1 MPQKNNAGQSYYGSE
16 GNAQPTKSGSGT
28 ARDTRLAFDD
38 SLWKRLPRQSGGP
51 HGDCGLGSN
60 GRGDGLYGDCEEAH
74 DSRDEG
80 HDTSEKTNQVKSL
93 MLTAIAPYVQ
103 VFEARVADNAA
114 DGDQK
119 K

>member
-1 MPQKNNAGQSYYGSE
+1 MPQNNNAGKSHYGSE
-16 GNAQPTKSGSGT
+16 GNAQPTKSGCGT
-28 ARDTRLAFDD
+28 ARDGRLAFDD
-38 SLWKRLPRQSGGP
+38 SLWKRLPRHSGGP
-51 HGDCGLGSN
+51 RGDGGPGSS
-60 GRGDGLYGDCEEAH
+60 GRGDGLYGDREEAH

-80 HDTSEKTNQVKSL
+80 HDTSEKTNHVKSL